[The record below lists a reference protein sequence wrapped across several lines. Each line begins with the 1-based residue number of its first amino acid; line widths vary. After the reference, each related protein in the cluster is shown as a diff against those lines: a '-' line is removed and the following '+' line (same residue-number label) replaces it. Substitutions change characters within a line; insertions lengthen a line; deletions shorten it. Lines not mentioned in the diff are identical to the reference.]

1 MFLLYEYSL
10 VMEAVILTSTMGFFV
25 FSGQQ
30 LNSTS
35 SLQVIIDVINYSTFY
50 LAKVSFMN
58 L

>member
-1 MFLLYEYSL
+1 MFLLYEYLL
-10 VMEAVILTSTMGFFV
+10 VMEAVIFTSTMDFFV

-35 SLQVIIDVINYSTFY
+35 SLQVIIDVINYSAFY
-50 LAKVSFMN
+50 WAKFFFVN